1 MFTCVTRSDKHMYVR
16 YFVNDCVMVLIIV
29 VNLTCELGSV
39 AKWENGWL
47 AKWPRRLEAEVLEIR
62 SSKGE
67 SKERDWK
74 FEEVSGET
82 FWLKVWNLSWLL
94 CESVIE
100 WLVFYCFWVVYGVT
114 WQVTLGSESMWI
126 WWFLDKWYR
135 AVNKYYVKWPAVSN
149 KYVVLN

>member
-29 VNLTCELGSV
+29 VNLTCEQGSV

-82 FWLKVWNLSWLL
+82 FWLKVWNLSWLFN
-94 CESVIE
+94 ESVIE
-100 WLVFYCFWVVYGVT
+100 WFVFFLFLGCLWSDLTSDVGQWIHVNLVVFG
-114 WQVTLGSESMWI
+114 QVISGC
-126 WWFLDKWYR
+126 K
-135 AVNKYYVKWPAVSN
+135 
-149 KYVVLN
+149 

>member
-1 MFTCVTRSDKHMYVR
+1 MLRCVDDVLPSRCGGFRLYLSYIMYVVITLFLVLFAEL
-16 YFVNDCVMVLIIV
+16 YVSYLVNGCVMVLIIV
-29 VNLTCELGSV
+29 AFLTSEQGSA

-82 FWLKVWNLSWLL
+82 FWLKV
-94 CESVIE
+94 
-100 WLVFYCFWVVYGVT
+100 
-114 WQVTLGSESMWI
+114 
-126 WWFLDKWYR
+126 
-135 AVNKYYVKWPAVSN
+135 
-149 KYVVLN
+149 